1 MMKGK
6 CESGIIGGK
15 EVSISRLDT
24 HLWTVD
30 VVKHTSDTDK
40 EYFDGWVVDNEED
53 AKALYS
59 EKVKELKNKEM
70 I

>member
-6 CESGIIGGK
+6 TESGIIGGK

-30 VVKHTSDTDK
+30 VVKHITHNHK
-40 EYFDGWVVDNEED
+40 EFIEGWDVDNLED
-53 AKALYS
+53 AMALYS
-59 EKVKELKNKEM
+59 QKVKELKNKEM

>member
-1 MMKGK
+1 MN
-6 CESGIIGGK
+6 
-15 EVSISRLDT
+15 RLDT
-24 HLWTVD
+24 HRWTVD

-40 EYFDGWVVDNEED
+40 EHIEGWEVED
-53 AKALYS
+53 EQKALALYD